1 MSSPAARSDHPLRVL
16 RDGPCAPRLR
26 HLDQRET
33 QQDEGQVRDRPDR
46 HTRRSTAISGRSSP
60 TPAIPLPISAG
71 FECPHALGTTT
82 GPHQLWQRRQTSQ
95 AVAIRFRRSER
106 GIGGSR
112 HRAPNRPA
120 SLPKPC
126 VAGSNPA
133 RAPSKIAG
141 QRTSPSVK
149 SADPSLRDRAS
160 STRDPPT
167 TAQGRAVARD
177 GRLRRSA
184 SEPRAHQASRRLCAY
199 RVRERVLK
207 LVLGHRCS
215 ACGRTDDTVRNQRA
229 VHRHHEVTD
238 VVDRGLAVEGH
249 RKDHA

>member
-1 MSSPAARSDHPLRVL
+1 MDPARHGYATSISAKPNKTRGKFGTDPTDIHAGQRPYPGDRRQRQPYRYQFQRVSSALTPWGPQRDHTSFGNAVKRHKRSPYM
-16 RDGPCAPRLR
+16 
-26 HLDQRET
+26 
-33 QQDEGQVRDRPDR
+33 QVRAG
-46 HTRRSTAISGRSSP
+46 TRGFSP
-60 TPAIPLPISAG
+60 
-71 FECPHALGTTT
+71 
-82 GPHQLWQRRQTSQ
+82 
-95 AVAIRFRRSER
+95 
-106 GIGGSR
+106 
-112 HRAPNRPA
+112 RAPNRPA

-141 QRTSPSVK
+141 QRPSPSVK

-160 STRDPPT
+160 STRDSST